1 MTWRS
6 LLPALMGGV
15 AVLVLLARVAGTVVT
30 HLEQRGFAL
39 AHQCLPDGGSFA
51 WLGMHLAVVRTS
63 PDCPAG
69 TVALGG
75 RPDDVAAV
83 IAAIALPVLVSH
95 LLGGFAGVGLAA
107 YLSRAF
113 ERCVGLMRALWS
125 LVRGTA
131 DRPILLIGERRSV
144 IIRRGQPMPRRL
156 ALALAPVRRGPPV
169 VLAF

>member
-63 PDCPAG
+63 ADCPAG

-83 IAAIALPVLVSH
+83 IAAIALPVLVWH

-113 ERCVGLMRALWS
+113 ARWAGLVRSLWS
-125 LVRGTA
+125 LIRGVA
-131 DRPILLIGERRSV
+131 ERQVVLIGGRQRLISRGGQSV
-144 IIRRGQPMPRRL
+144 PRHL

>member
-6 LLPALMGGV
+6 VLPALMGGV
-15 AVLVLLARVAGTVVT
+15 AVLVLLARVAGAVVT

-63 PDCPAG
+63 PSCPAG

-95 LLGGFAGVGLAA
+95 LFGGFVGMGLAA
-107 YLSRAF
+107 YLSRVFA
-113 ERCVGLMRALWS
+113 RCAG
-125 LVRGTA
+125 LVRSLWVLVRSAA
-131 DRPILLIGERRSV
+131 DLPAISFEVRKSV
-144 IIRRGQPMPRRL
+144 LSRGGRPMPRRL

-169 VLAF
+169 ALVF